1 MALAKRSRTGSKRKT
16 VRRSSSTEK
25 SSAKARS
32 YTILKKSTF
41 HPKKKLS
48 RQGKTKA
55 TTKTGAHLA
64 ARVALA
70 KTERPSRIYLYRRKK
85 IMTYSI
91 RYVQK
96 DRKVKAVAKLVR
108 TKAVKRKT
116 SKKTT
121 KKKKSTKKKK
131 GTKKKKKC
139 AKGKCTC
146 AVKRA
151 CKRRLAKTA
160 EITKLKKRLATLTRR
175 RSV

>member
-1 MALAKRSRTGSKRKT
+1 MATTKRSRTGS
-16 VRRSSSTEK
+16 RRK

-32 YTILKKSTF
+32 YTILKKSTIDT
-41 HPKKKLS
+41 KKKLS
-48 RQGKTKA
+48 RQGKTKT

-70 KTERPSRIYLYRRKK
+70 KTKRPSRIYLYRHKK

-91 RYVQK
+91 RYAQK
-96 DRKVKAVAKLVR
+96 DGKVKAVAKLVR

-116 SKKTT
+116 SKKD
-121 KKKKSTKKKK
+121 KKKSTKEKKMKNKKK
-131 GTKKKKKC
+131 STKTKKKC

-146 AVKRA
+146 DVKGA
-151 CKRRLAKTA
+151 CKRRLAKTS

-175 RSV
+175 RSA